1 MDGLLVVD
9 KPSGPTSHDVVARVR
24 RALRERR
31 VGHTGTLDPAATGV
45 LPLVVGRA
53 TRLAQFLSGSDKSY
67 EAVIRFGFSTDT
79 GDAQGRAL
87 GIQRAIECPSRGAID
102 AALDAFRGEFLQQPP
117 AFSAKK
123 IDGKRSHELARAR
136 ARGDAR
142 LKPSPSST
150 ISPPPS
156 LGEAGSPDPPS
167 LATAS
172 PSFGAAGLRDLPDP
186 VSVTTYAIDILSTDG
201 DTVTLRVDCSAGF
214 YIRSLAHDLGE
225 RLGIGGHLVAL
236 RRTRSGTL
244 TLADAVALDAVEREP
259 ALAAGRVIPLA
270 DMLPGLA
277 PVVLTSDGVR
287 KAIHGRELGPADCV
301 SGFAT
306 RDSEP
311 ARRSDS
317 RIPTPDSRIPT
328 SDSRIPTPESRLYR
342 LLDPSGQLVA
352 IARPASA
359 AGLLHPSVVL
369 V

>member
-9 KPSGPTSHDVVARVR
+9 KPAGPTSHDIVARVR
-24 RALRERR
+24 RALREQR

-87 GIQRAIECPSRGAID
+87 GVQRVTELPSRETID
-102 AALDAFRGEFLQQPP
+102 AALDAFRGTFLQQPP

-123 IDGKRSHELARAR
+123 IDGKRSHKLARAR
-136 ARGDAR
+136 ARDDAR
-142 LKPSPSST
+142 LKPSRSGT
-150 ISPPPS
+150 ISTDILDP
-156 LGEAGSPDPPS
+156 PDPP
-167 LATAS
+167 
-172 PSFGAAGLRDLPDP
+172 GLPDP
-186 VSVTTYAIDILSTDG
+186 VSVTTYAIDVVSTDG

-225 RLGIGGHLVAL
+225 RLGVGGHLVAL

-244 TLADAVALDAVEREP
+244 TLADAVGLAAIEREP
-259 ALAAGRVIPLA
+259 DLAARRVIPLA
-270 DMLPGLA
+270 EMLPGLA

-287 KAIHGRELGPADCV
+287 KAIHGRELGPGDCV
-301 SGFAT
+301 SGFAN
-306 RDSEP
+306 RDTGL
-311 ARRSDS
+311 ARPSDS
-317 RIPTPDSRIPT
+317 RT
-328 SDSRIPTPESRLYR
+328 STPESRLYR
-342 LLDPSGQLVA
+342 LLDPAGQLVA
-352 IARPASA
+352 IARPATA

>member
-67 EAVIRFGFSTDT
+67 EAVIRVGFSTDT
-79 GDAQGRAL
+79 GDAQGRAV
-87 GIQRAIECPSRGAID
+87 GVQRTIELPTREAID
-102 AALDAFRGEFLQQPP
+102 AALDMFRGTFLQQPP

-123 IDGKRSHELARAR
+123 IDGKRSHKLARAR

-142 LKPSPSST
+142 LKPSRSGTSFGVAAPPG
-150 ISPPPS
+150 SPGLPDP
-156 LGEAGSPDPPS
+156 PDPPS
-167 LATAS
+167 LAAAS
-172 PSFGAAGLRDLPDP
+172 PSFGAPGLPDP
-186 VSVTTYAIDILSTDG
+186 VSVTTYAVEVVGLHG
-201 DTVTLRVDCSAGF
+201 DRVTLRVDCSAGF

-225 RLGIGGHLVAL
+225 RLGVGGHLVAL

-244 TLADAVALDAVEREP
+244 TLADAVGLDAIEREP
-259 ALAAGRVIPLA
+259 ELAAGRVIPLA
-270 DMLPGLA
+270 NMLPGLA

-287 KAIHGRELGPADCV
+287 KAIHGRELGPGDCV
-301 SGFAT
+301 SGFAS
-306 RDSEP
+306 RDSGLGIQSESGTTI
-311 ARRSDS
+311 R
-317 RIPTPDSRIPT
+317 
-328 SDSRIPTPESRLYR
+328 ESRLYR
-342 LLDPSGQLVA
+342 LLDPAGQLVA
-352 IARPASA
+352 IARPATA

>member
-53 TRLAQFLSGSDKSY
+53 TRLAQFLSSSDKSY

-79 GDAQGRAL
+79 GDAQGQVL
-87 GIQRAIECPSRGAID
+87 GVQRATDCPSRDAIE
-102 AALDAFRGEFLQQPP
+102 AALDMFRGTFLQQPP

-136 ARGDAR
+136 ARADAR
-142 LKPSPSST
+142 LPASRSST
-150 ISPPPS
+150 ISLPPS
-156 LGEAGSPDPPS
+156 LGFTSPG
-167 LATAS
+167 
-172 PSFGAAGLRDLPDP
+172 FGAAGSPDLPDP
-186 VSVTTYAIDILSTDG
+186 VSVTAFAIEVVSTDG
-201 DTVTLRVDCSAGF
+201 DRVTIRVDCSAGF

-225 RLGIGGHLVAL
+225 RLGVGGHLVAL

-244 TLADAVALDAVEREP
+244 TLADAVALDAVEGDP

-270 DMLPGLA
+270 NMLPGLA

-306 RDSEP
+306 RDSEL
-311 ARRSDS
+311 ARRSESRITAADSRLPVSDS
-317 RIPTPDSRIPT
+317 RIPA
-328 SDSRIPTPESRLYR
+328 PESRLYR

>member
-9 KPSGPTSHDVVARVR
+9 KPAGPTSHDIVARVR
-24 RALRERR
+24 RALREQR

-87 GIQRAIECPSRGAID
+87 GVQRVTDLPSRETID
-102 AALDAFRGEFLQQPP
+102 AALDAFRGTFLQQPP

-123 IDGKRSHELARAR
+123 IDGKRSHKLARAR
-136 ARGDAR
+136 ARDDAR
-142 LKPSPSST
+142 LKPLRSGT
-150 ISPPPS
+150 ISPGLLDP
-156 LGEAGSPDPPS
+156 PDPP
-167 LATAS
+167 
-172 PSFGAAGLRDLPDP
+172 GLPDP
-186 VSVTTYAIDILSTDG
+186 VRVTTYAIDVVSTDG

-225 RLGIGGHLVAL
+225 RLGVGGHLVAL

-244 TLADAVALDAVEREP
+244 TLADAVGLAAIEREP
-259 ALAAGRVIPLA
+259 DLAAGRVIPLA
-270 DMLPGLA
+270 EMLPGLA

-287 KAIHGRELGPADCV
+287 KAIHGRELGPGDCV
-301 SGFAT
+301 SGFAN
-306 RDSEP
+306 RDSGL
-311 ARRSDS
+311 ARPSDS
-317 RIPTPDSRIPT
+317 RTA
-328 SDSRIPTPESRLYR
+328 TPESRLYR
-342 LLDPSGQLVA
+342 LLDPAGQLVA
-352 IARPASA
+352 IARPATA

>member
-9 KPSGPTSHDVVARVR
+9 KPAGPTSHDVVARVR

-67 EAVIRFGFSTDT
+67 EAVVRFGFATDT

-87 GIQRAIECPSRGAID
+87 GVQRAIACPSRDAID
-102 AALDAFRGEFLQQPP
+102 AALDAFRGTFLQQPP

-123 IDGKRSHELARAR
+123 IDGKRSHKLARAR
-136 ARGDAR
+136 ARDDAR
-142 LKPSPSST
+142 LKPSRSST
-150 ISPPPS
+150 I
-156 LGEAGSPDPPS
+156 SPDPPS
-167 LATAS
+167 LAVTS
-172 PSFGAAGLRDLPDP
+172 PSFGAAGLPDSPGLPDLPDPPDLPDLPDP
-186 VSVTTYAIDILSTDG
+186 VSVTTYAIDVVSADG
-201 DTVTLRVDCSAGF
+201 DTVSLRVDCSAGF

-225 RLGIGGHLVAL
+225 RLGVGGHLVAL

-244 TLADAVALDAVEREP
+244 TLADAVDLAAIEREP
-259 ALAAGRVIPLA
+259 DLAAGRVIPLA
-270 DMLPGLA
+270 EMLPGLA

-287 KAIHGRELGPADCV
+287 KAIHGRELGPGDCV
-301 SGFAT
+301 SGFAN
-306 RDSEP
+306 RDSGL
-311 ARRSDS
+311 ARRGES
-317 RIPTPDSRIPT
+317 RTA
-328 SDSRIPTPESRLYR
+328 TPEFRLYR
-342 LLDPSGQLVA
+342 LLDPAGQLVA
-352 IARPASA
+352 IARPATA

>member
-79 GDAQGRAL
+79 GDAQGRAV
-87 GIQRAIECPSRGAID
+87 GVGRAIELPTREAIEP
-102 AALDAFRGEFLQQPP
+102 ALDMFRGSFLQQPP

-123 IDGKRSHELARAR
+123 IDGKRSHKLARAR
-136 ARGDAR
+136 ARGDVR
-142 LKPSPSST
+142 LKPSRSST
-150 ISPPPS
+150 ISGPPDTADP
-156 LGEAGSPDPPS
+156 PDP
-167 LATAS
+167 L
-172 PSFGAAGLRDLPDP
+172 DLPDP
-186 VSVTTYAIDILSTDG
+186 VSVTTYAVEVIGVDG
-201 DTVTLRVDCSAGF
+201 DRVTLRVDCSAGF

-225 RLGIGGHLVAL
+225 RLGVGGHLVAL

-244 TLADAVALDAVEREP
+244 TLADAVGLDAVEREP
-259 ALAAGRVIPLA
+259 ELAAGRVIPLA
-270 DMLPGLA
+270 SMLPGLA
-277 PVVLTSDGVR
+277 PVVLTTDGVR
-287 KAIHGRELGPADCV
+287 KAIHGRELGPGDCV

-306 RDSEP
+306 GDWAL
-311 ARRSDS
+311 ARRSES
-317 RIPTPDSRIPT
+317 RTT
-328 SDSRIPTPESRLYR
+328 TPESRLYR
-342 LLDPSGQLVA
+342 LLDPAGQLVA
-352 IARPASA
+352 IARPATA

>member
-9 KPSGPTSHDVVARVR
+9 KPAGPTSHDVVARVR

-87 GIQRAIECPSRGAID
+87 GVQCAIVSPSRDAID

-123 IDGKRSHELARAR
+123 IDGKRSHKLARAR
-136 ARGDAR
+136 
-142 LKPSPSST
+142 
-150 ISPPPS
+150 PPD
-156 LGEAGSPDPPS
+156 LR
-167 LATAS
+167 AT
-172 PSFGAAGLRDLPDP
+172 PDLPDP
-186 VSVTTYAIDILSTDG
+186 VSVTTHAIDVVSTDG
-201 DTVTLRVDCSAGF
+201 DTATLRVDCSAGF

-225 RLGIGGHLVAL
+225 RLGVGAHLVAL

-244 TLADAVALDAVEREP
+244 TLADAVGLAAIEREP
-259 ALAAGRVIPLA
+259 DVATGRVIPLA
-270 DMLPGLA
+270 KMLPGLA

-287 KAIHGRELGPADCV
+287 KAIHGRELGPGDCV
-301 SGFAT
+301 SGFAN
-306 RDSEP
+306 RDSGL
-311 ARRSDS
+311 ARPSES
-317 RIPTPDSRIPT
+317 GTAA
-328 SDSRIPTPESRLYR
+328 PESRLYR
-342 LLDPSGQLVA
+342 LLDPAGQLVA
-352 IARPASA
+352 IARPATA